1 MHWSTSPLQKLDIYV
16 RKTNKAHA
24 GHESVMAILACRCEE
39 AMGSLIYWSVASELS
54 LHGQGWLNGVSG
66 LCLLHLLIP
75 SGPRNIS
82 LDIPTCSKRAHS
94 FITS

>member
-1 MHWSTSPLQKLDIYV
+1 MHWSTGPLQKLDIYV

-39 AMGSLIYWSVASELS
+39 AMGSLIYWSVASELKLAWARMAKWCFRPMS
-54 LHGQGWLNGVSG
+54 A
-66 LCLLHLLIP
+66 P
-75 SGPRNIS
+75 SYNSIWSTQYKPRHPNMFKS
-82 LDIPTCSKRAHS
+82 HS